1 MLKLQADA
9 SFLSEMPEA
18 DREVLLPQHQY
29 RHGEFMAAL
38 TAYKRRQRVGI
49 KDPTIP
55 VRLQQQAVHAARV
68 TADAA
73 LRAAHKNPYVSDPIA
88 GSAND
93 EELGIDEGPPVP
105 PPADD

>member
-1 MLKLQADA
+1 
-9 SFLSEMPEA
+9 
-18 DREVLLPQHQY
+18 
-29 RHGEFMAAL
+29 MAAL

-55 VRLQQQAVHAARV
+55 VRLQQQAAHAARV

-73 LRAAHKNPYVSDPIA
+73 LRAAHKNPYVGDPIA
-88 GSAND
+88 GGAND

-105 PPADD
+105 PPGDD